1 MIKKENFFTEYRV
14 SAVPDEEYAKVSSYI
29 DHFMR
34 AFANTTYKSIYLID
48 YYKKTFL
55 YVSDNPLFLCGL
67 SPKDVKELGFDFYL
81 NYVPYVEQKMLI
93 EINHAGFQFIR
104 TVEPKER
111 YKYTISYSFHICPP
125 HKEPLLINHKVTPVL
140 LTTKGDI
147 WLALCTAQLSSEDRF
162 PVPVPVSANPQS
174 EHDSA

>member
-1 MIKKENFFTEYRV
+1 MIKKESFFTEYRV

-67 SPKDVKELGFDFYL
+67 SPKDVKALDS
-81 NYVPYVEQKMLI
+81 
-93 EINHAGFQFIR
+93 
-104 TVEPKER
+104 
-111 YKYTISYSFHICPP
+111 ISI
-125 HKEPLLINHKVTPVL
+125 
-140 LTTKGDI
+140 
-147 WLALCTAQLSSEDRF
+147 
-162 PVPVPVSANPQS
+162 
-174 EHDSA
+174 